1 MSLLNSG
8 GLDLDKIKIA
18 MAHRGAGVAPVFAA
32 LEGGYFRDNCLE
44 PELVYYHGHPNSLKA
59 LIAGEAQF
67 TNAVGAELLLANHR
81 HNSDAVVLASAI
93 SRSAQQVAAQASL
106 RTREDLRGKRWGV
119 TFRNDAD
126 ECAMIMAFDR
136 WGWIIERDVEIVV
149 VGNAGARLDLLLDPA
164 KVDVAIMHAPET
176 FQARKRGYH
185 IVEDFGRLDVSFQ
198 NSCAAG
204 TRSFGERHPD
214 IVLRYVKAFCQA
226 VHRFRSDAEFGI
238 HVLRKYSGEP
248 DIEVLRPTWVLFARY
263 MGDMMFPSLE
273 GMRNASAIL
282 RRVGALPEE
291 VAPEDAVDLGPV
303 AALEAD
309 GFFEALMGARGIAGE
324 RVVRSA
330 T

>member
-1 MSLLNSG
+1 
-8 GLDLDKIKIA
+8 
-18 MAHRGAGVAPVFAA
+18 
-32 LEGGYFRDNCLE
+32 
-44 PELVYYHGHPNSLKA
+44 
-59 LIAGEAQF
+59 
-67 TNAVGAELLLANHR
+67 
-81 HNSDAVVLASAI
+81 
-93 SRSAQQVAAQASL
+93 
-106 RTREDLRGKRWGV
+106 LRGKRWGV

-136 WGWIIERDVEIVV
+136 WGWSIERDVEIVV

>member
-1 MSLLNSG
+1 M
-8 GLDLDKIKIA
+8 DKIKIA

-32 LEGGYFRDNCLE
+32 LEGGYFRNNHLE

-67 TNAVGAELLLANHR
+67 TNAVGAELLLANLR
-81 HNSDAVVLASAI
+81 HKGDAIVLASAI
-93 SRSAQQVAAQASL
+93 SRSAQQVAARGSIT
-106 RTREDLRGKRWGV
+106 TREDLRGKRWGV

-136 WGWIIERDVEIVV
+136 WGWSIERDVEIVV

-176 FQARKRGYH
+176 FQAPKRGYH

-204 TRSFGERHPD
+204 TRTFGERHPD

-238 HVLRKYSGEP
+238 HVLR
-248 DIEVLRPTWVLFARY
+248 
-263 MGDMMFPSLE
+263 
-273 GMRNASAIL
+273 
-282 RRVGALPEE
+282 
-291 VAPEDAVDLGPV
+291 
-303 AALEAD
+303 
-309 GFFEALMGARGIAGE
+309 
-324 RVVRSA
+324 
-330 T
+330 